1 MTDVFFKQQTKTSFK
16 LVAWRLE
23 ALSQPLA
30 RPHRGAGNISHMKAV
45 KFEVEMNQ
53 GACKNCQRVREV
65 YELLLYLI
73 INHQNKLKLRR
84 KMSSFV
90 I

>member
-16 LVAWRLE
+16 LVTWRLQ
-23 ALSQPLA
+23 ALA
-30 RPHRGAGNISHMKAV
+30 RPRRDAGNISHMKAV
-45 KFEVEMNQ
+45 KFEMEINL
-53 GACKNCQRVREV
+53 GACKNCQQVREV

>member
-1 MTDVFFKQQTKTSFK
+1 MTNVFFKQQTKTSFK
-16 LVAWRLE
+16 LVTWRLE
-23 ALSQPLA
+23 ELSQAVLQPCQDS
-30 RPHRGAGNISHMKAV
+30 RNISHMKAV
-45 KFEVEMNQ
+45 KFEMEINQ
-53 GACKNCQRVREV
+53 GACKNCQQVREV

-73 INHQNKLKLRR
+73 INHKNKPKLRR

>member
-16 LVAWRLE
+16 LVTWRLE

-30 RPHRGAGNISHMKAV
+30 WPRRDAGNISHMKAV
-45 KFEVEMNQ
+45 KFEMEINL
-53 GACKNCQRVREV
+53 GAYKNCQQVREV

-73 INHQNKLKLRR
+73 INHQNKLKLRS
-84 KMSSFV
+84 KMSSCV